1 VAISIDGILF
11 PALSNDGQ
19 LFKVGTS
26 CPAWLVGPVMWHLA
40 TTMSWLNH
48 YESSN

>member
-1 VAISIDGILF
+1 MTNVYFAIFFVMLEIFVAISIDGILF

-26 CPAWLVGPVMWHLA
+26 CPA
-40 TTMSWLNH
+40 
-48 YESSN
+48 